1 MLRLI
6 WFAWNKVLRPRRFL
20 QDFPSFTDVF
30 VASSAINDLPYFLQ
44 IGTRE
49 YRLTA
54 AVIHMGHT
62 IHHGHYV
69 ADVRINNQWMRC
81 NDDKVICSCG
91 WENDTL
97 FDTLFA
103 FICGFGNEICSLAHI
118 SPCAISCIHC
128 ILKINSSSICFLI
141 SAVLIFSPFQ
151 MFASSY

>member
-6 WFAWNKVLRPRRFL
+6 WFTWNKVLRARRFL

-30 VASSAINDLPYFLQ
+30 VAGSAINDLPYFLQ
-44 IGTRE
+44 IGTKE

-97 FDTLFA
+97 FWHPFCIYMWFWKWNMFT
-103 FICGFGNEICSLAHI
+103 
-118 SPCAISCIHC
+118 CAIFCIHC
-128 ILKINSSSICFLI
+128 VLKINSSIICFLI